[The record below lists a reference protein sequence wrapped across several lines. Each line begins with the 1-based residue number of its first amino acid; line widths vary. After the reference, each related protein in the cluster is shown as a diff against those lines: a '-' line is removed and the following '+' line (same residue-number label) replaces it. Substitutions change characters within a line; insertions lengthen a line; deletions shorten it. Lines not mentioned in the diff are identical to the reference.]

1 MEVYS
6 LGLYL
11 VAQFYLREAHK
22 ADTADTW
29 PTELFSMQQEPSSP
43 MHMTAK
49 AWGRDAGGR
58 AGGRARAQERLGC
71 WRAPALRNWLWIAV
85 QRWPARDGWGGPLAR
100 SGGWA
105 A

>member
-29 PTELFSMQQEPSSP
+29 PSELFSMQQEPSSP

-49 AWGRDAGGR
+49 AWGRDAGACLGR
-58 AGGRARAQERLGC
+58 ATRQHSSRVAAQGWLAAWGKELLLVDTCKHGWMKILPWMC
-71 WRAPALRNWLWIAV
+71 LLR
-85 QRWPARDGWGGPLAR
+85 G
-100 SGGWA
+100 
-105 A
+105 